1 MQSNNCIFRAR
12 PSFRGGTSLFSSH
25 GSCAEVALAVCDAV
39 SLTHAPG
46 CWERRLFFF
55 FSLPVH
61 QPEAPASLPPP
72 FCSYGNCILPEVMG
86 TVKDTPEK
94 PMRKAM
100 FKAYNWEFALV
111 APYYLLVGIAGYW

>member
-1 MQSNNCIFRAR
+1 M
-12 PSFRGGTSLFSSH
+12 
-25 GSCAEVALAVCDAV
+25 
-39 SLTHAPG
+39 HAIQ
-46 CWERRLFFF
+46 
-55 FSLPVH
+55 
-61 QPEAPASLPPP
+61 QPNHDAPAFLPASA
-72 FCSYGNCILPEVMG
+72 FHSYGNCILPEVMG